1 MNEALSEANL
11 NLIFAGEDGT
21 ELRLRWRFFRTDTS
35 VAKIKEIIACV
46 LENGSIFEPVP
57 LKLLDAK
64 YTKVR
69 ELVPVPESG
78 VT

>member
-11 NLIFAGEDGT
+11 NLIFAGEAGS

-46 LENGSIFEPVP
+46 IENGSIFEPVP
-57 LKLLDAK
+57 VKLLDAK

-69 ELVPVPESG
+69 EIVTVPDSDIS
-78 VT
+78 